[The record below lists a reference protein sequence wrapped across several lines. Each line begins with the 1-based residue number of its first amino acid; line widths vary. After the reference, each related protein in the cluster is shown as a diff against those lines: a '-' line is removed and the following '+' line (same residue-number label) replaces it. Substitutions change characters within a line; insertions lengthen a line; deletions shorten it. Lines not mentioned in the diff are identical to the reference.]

1 MNNFIS
7 SKDEIVIGVL
17 NMIVVSHD
25 PTIFIHFLRTLIM
38 FKKVFKLMYCFDVF
52 RRSNLSNCPTQ
63 SAYWQTISSTISTI
77 DESRFRER
85 H

>member
-38 FKKVFKLMYCFDVF
+38 FKKFLSLCIVSTPSFTAISCNAYFDKPQRV
-52 RRSNLSNCPTQ
+52 RS
-63 SAYWQTISSTISTI
+63 SAG
-77 DESRFRER
+77 
-85 H
+85 